1 MKRTPL
7 NFPLLLIVLGFIF
20 GIIFQDNFLISIN
33 YSILLSFI
41 SVFLVYFSFFI
52 LNKYTKITTFTFSFF
67 LGILLYSIHYEP
79 NIKNNYTLIL
89 SQNKEYTL
97 QGIIEDVKNNNLSI
111 KLQFADNYKVTGKIS
126 LHIKDSISVN
136 EIGKSILFKTKLTS
150 ISSVKNPY
158 QFDYQKYMQRK
169 YIYWQGHTDEY
180 KVQNKTSFS
189 LILWAK
195 RLQNY
200 LATSLDNYPF
210 SNESRGIIKALVL
223 GVRSDIDSET
233 YQEYIDAG
241 AVHILAISG
250 LHIGIITIL
259 ITKIVN
265 LFLPKRRKIIKI
277 AIVFSILLTYAF
289 IAGLSASVLRAV
301 IMFGA
306 YSIAELLGNKRA
318 RYDSLIF
325 SIFVLLLFKPNFLFD
340 VGFQLSYAAVLSIL
354 LFLPLYNRYFIYK
367 NLIFN
372 TISDIIK
379 VSIAAQIGII
389 PLSLF
394 YFHQFAGLFLVTNI
408 IILPF
413 LGIILG
419 IGIFVVILAN
429 FQVLP
434 LWLVKIYDFLIFSMN
449 YVIENISS
457 YKTMIISD
465 VYFDK
470 MMLFISFFFIGSL
483 LFYLYLRKIK
493 YLYLTLISVIFFQIY
508 LIFDKYKEQKIS
520 QIIVFNQYKQT
531 LLAKQDNSKIT
542 FYHSDSLKLPNS
554 YIKNFCHNKSIKNI
568 DYQCLNN
575 ILSVKGKNILIID
588 EVIYID
594 DSIKADYVLLCNSP
608 KINLEK
614 FIEKKSI
621 KVLVVDGSNFPTMVK
636 KWQKTAEKYN
646 IPFHYTQEKGAFI
659 IQ

>member
-354 LFLPLYNRYFIYK
+354 LFLSLYNRYFIYK

-434 LWLVKIYDFLIFSMN
+434 LWLVKVYDFLIFSMN
-449 YVIENISS
+449 YVIKNISS

-531 LLAKQDNSKIT
+531 LLAKQDNGKIT

-621 KVLVVDGSNFPTMVK
+621 KVLVADGSNFPTMVK

>member
-7 NFPLLLIVLGFIF
+7 NFPLILIVLGFIF

-33 YSILLSFI
+33 YSILFSFI

-52 LNKYTKITTFTFSFF
+52 LNKYTKITTFAFSFF

-79 NIKNNYTLIL
+79 NIKNNYTQIL
-89 SQNKEYTL
+89 SQNEEYTL

-189 LILWAK
+189 LIHWAK

-306 YSIAELLGNKRA
+306 YSITELLGNKRA

-394 YFHQFAGLFLVTNI
+394 YFHQFAGLFLITNI

-434 LWLVKIYDFLIFSMN
+434 LWLVKVYDFLIFSMN

-493 YLYLTLISVIFFQIY
+493 YLYLTLISIIFFQIY

-531 LLAKQDNSKIT
+531 LLVKQDNGKIT

-554 YIKNFCHNKSIKNI
+554 YIKNFCHNKSIKNV
-568 DYQCLNN
+568 DNQCFNN

-588 EVIYID
+588 KVIYID

>member
-79 NIKNNYTLIL
+79 NIKNNYTQIL

-97 QGIIEDVKNNNLSI
+97 QGIIEDVKNKNLSI

-180 KVQNKTSFS
+180 KVQNKASFS

-354 LFLPLYNRYFIYK
+354 LFLSLYNRYFIYK

-394 YFHQFAGLFLVTNI
+394 YFHQFAGLFLITNI

-434 LWLVKIYDFLIFSMN
+434 LWLVKVYDFLIFSMN
-449 YVIENISS
+449 YVIKNISS

-470 MMLFISFFFIGSL
+470 MMLFISFFFIGRL

-531 LLAKQDNSKIT
+531 LLAKQDNGKIT

-554 YIKNFCHNKSIKNI
+554 YIKNFCYNKSIKNV

-621 KVLVVDGSNFPTMVK
+621 KVLVADGSNFPTMVK

>member
-1 MKRTPL
+1 MKRIPL

-79 NIKNNYTLIL
+79 NIKNNYTQIL

-265 LFLPKRRKIIKI
+265 LFLHKRRKIIKI

-306 YSIAELLGNKRA
+306 YSITELLGNKRA

-394 YFHQFAGLFLVTNI
+394 YFHQFAGLFLITNI

-434 LWLVKIYDFLIFSMN
+434 LWLVKVYDFLIFSMN
-449 YVIENISS
+449 YVIEKISS
-457 YKTMIISD
+457 YKSMIISD

-483 LFYLYLRKIK
+483 IFYLYLRKIK
-493 YLYLTLISVIFFQIY
+493 YLYLMLISVIFFQIY

-531 LLAKQDNSKIT
+531 LLAKQDNGKIT

-568 DYQCLNN
+568 DYQCFNN

-621 KVLVVDGSNFPTMVK
+621 KVLVADGSNFPTMVK

>member
-372 TISDIIK
+372 TISDTIK

>member
-79 NIKNNYTLIL
+79 NIKNNYTQIL

-180 KVQNKTSFS
+180 KVQNKASFS

-306 YSIAELLGNKRA
+306 YSITELLGNKRA

-394 YFHQFAGLFLVTNI
+394 YFHQFAGLFLITNI

-434 LWLVKIYDFLIFSMN
+434 LWLVKVYDFLIFSMN

-470 MMLFISFFFIGSL
+470 MMLFISFFSIGSL

-531 LLAKQDNSKIT
+531 LLAKQDNGKIT

-621 KVLVVDGSNFPTMVK
+621 KVLVVDGSNFPTIVK

>member
-79 NIKNNYTLIL
+79 NIKNNYTQIL

-97 QGIIEDVKNNNLSI
+97 QGIIEDVKNKNLSI

-180 KVQNKTSFS
+180 KVQNKASFS

-354 LFLPLYNRYFIYK
+354 LFLSLYNRYFIYK

-394 YFHQFAGLFLVTNI
+394 YFHQFAGLFLITNI

-434 LWLVKIYDFLIFSMN
+434 LWLVKVYDFLIFSMN
-449 YVIENISS
+449 YVIKNISS

-531 LLAKQDNSKIT
+531 LLAKQDNGKIT

-554 YIKNFCHNKSIKNI
+554 YIKNFCYNKSIKNV

-621 KVLVVDGSNFPTMVK
+621 KVLVADGSNFPTMVK

>member
-33 YSILLSFI
+33 YSILFSFI

-79 NIKNNYTLIL
+79 NIKNNYTQIL

-210 SNESRGIIKALVL
+210 SNESRAIIKALVL

>member
-7 NFPLLLIVLGFIF
+7 NFPLILIVLGFIF

-33 YSILLSFI
+33 YSILFSFI

-52 LNKYTKITTFTFSFF
+52 LKKYTKITTFTFSFF

-79 NIKNNYTLIL
+79 NIKNNYTQIL
-89 SQNKEYTL
+89 SQNEEYTL

-189 LILWAK
+189 LIHWAK

-306 YSIAELLGNKRA
+306 YSITELLGNKRA

-394 YFHQFAGLFLVTNI
+394 YFHQFAGLFLITNI

-434 LWLVKIYDFLIFSMN
+434 LWLVKVYDFLIFSMN

-493 YLYLTLISVIFFQIY
+493 YLYLTLISIIFFQIY

-531 LLAKQDNSKIT
+531 LLVKQDNGKIT

-554 YIKNFCHNKSIKNI
+554 YIKNFCHNKSIKNV
-568 DYQCLNN
+568 DNQCFNN

>member
-41 SVFLVYFSFFI
+41 SVLLVYFSFFI

-79 NIKNNYTLIL
+79 NIKNNYTQIL
-89 SQNKEYTL
+89 SQNEEYTL

-180 KVQNKTSFS
+180 KVQNKASFS

-394 YFHQFAGLFLVTNI
+394 YFHQFAGLFLITNI

-434 LWLVKIYDFLIFSMN
+434 LWLVKVYDFLIFSMN

-470 MMLFISFFFIGSL
+470 MMLFISFFSIGSL

-493 YLYLTLISVIFFQIY
+493 YLYLMLISVIFFQIY

-531 LLAKQDNSKIT
+531 LLAKQDNGKIT

-554 YIKNFCHNKSIKNI
+554 YIKNFCHNKSIKNV

-588 EVIYID
+588 KVIYID

-621 KVLVVDGSNFPTMVK
+621 KVLVVDGSNFPTIVK

>member
-7 NFPLLLIVLGFIF
+7 NFPLILIVLGFIF

-79 NIKNNYTLIL
+79 NIKNNYTQIL
-89 SQNKEYTL
+89 SQNEEYTL

-189 LILWAK
+189 LIHWAK

-306 YSIAELLGNKRA
+306 YSITELLGNKRA

-394 YFHQFAGLFLVTNI
+394 YFHQFAGLFLITNI

-434 LWLVKIYDFLIFSMN
+434 LWLVKVYDFLIFSMN

-493 YLYLTLISVIFFQIY
+493 YLYLTLISIIFFQIY

-531 LLAKQDNSKIT
+531 LLVKQDNGKIT

-554 YIKNFCHNKSIKNI
+554 YIKNFCHNKSIKNV
-568 DYQCLNN
+568 DNQCFNN

>member
-1 MKRTPL
+1 MKRIPL

-33 YSILLSFI
+33 YSILFSFI

-52 LNKYTKITTFTFSFF
+52 LKKYTKITTFTFSFF

-79 NIKNNYTLIL
+79 NIKNNYTQIL
-89 SQNKEYTL
+89 SQNEEYTL

-189 LILWAK
+189 LIHWAK

-306 YSIAELLGNKRA
+306 YSITELLGNKRA

-394 YFHQFAGLFLVTNI
+394 YFHQFAGLFLITNI

-434 LWLVKIYDFLIFSMN
+434 LWLVKVYDFLIFSMN

-493 YLYLTLISVIFFQIY
+493 YLYLTLISIIFFQIY

-531 LLAKQDNSKIT
+531 LLVKQDNGKIT

-554 YIKNFCHNKSIKNI
+554 YIKNFCHNKSIKNV
-568 DYQCLNN
+568 DNQCFNN

>member
-79 NIKNNYTLIL
+79 NIKNNYTQIL

-457 YKTMIISD
+457 YKTMIISN

>member
-79 NIKNNYTLIL
+79 NIKNNYTQIL

-180 KVQNKTSFS
+180 KVQNKTSFF
-189 LILWAK
+189 LIFWAK

-306 YSIAELLGNKRA
+306 YSITELLGNKRA

-457 YKTMIISD
+457 YKTMIISN

>member
-372 TISDIIK
+372 TISDTIK

-531 LLAKQDNSKIT
+531 LLAKQDNG
-542 FYHSDSLKLPNS
+542 
-554 YIKNFCHNKSIKNI
+554 KNI

>member
-180 KVQNKTSFS
+180 KVQNKASFS

-354 LFLPLYNRYFIYK
+354 LFLSLYNRYFIYK

-434 LWLVKIYDFLIFSMN
+434 LWLVKVYDFLIFSMN
-449 YVIENISS
+449 YVIKNISS

-531 LLAKQDNSKIT
+531 LLAKQDNGKIT

-554 YIKNFCHNKSIKNI
+554 YIKNFCYNKSIKNV

-621 KVLVVDGSNFPTMVK
+621 KVLVADGSNFPTMVK

>member
-33 YSILLSFI
+33 YSILFSFI

-79 NIKNNYTLIL
+79 NIKNNYTQIL

-158 QFDYQKYMQRK
+158 QFDYHKYMQRK

-306 YSIAELLGNKRA
+306 YSITELLGNKRA

-394 YFHQFAGLFLVTNI
+394 YFYQFAGLFLVTNI

-449 YVIENISS
+449 YVIEKISS
-457 YKTMIISD
+457 YKTMIIND

-493 YLYLTLISVIFFQIY
+493 YLYLMLISVIFFQIY

-531 LLAKQDNSKIT
+531 LLAKQDNGKIT

>member
-7 NFPLLLIVLGFIF
+7 NFPLILIVLGFIF

-79 NIKNNYTLIL
+79 NIKNNYTQIL
-89 SQNKEYTL
+89 SQNEEYTL
-97 QGIIEDVKNNNLSI
+97 QGIIEDVKNKNLSI

-189 LILWAK
+189 LIHWAK

-306 YSIAELLGNKRA
+306 YSITELLGNKRA

-394 YFHQFAGLFLVTNI
+394 YFHQFAGLFLITNI

-434 LWLVKIYDFLIFSMN
+434 LWLVKVYDFLIFSMN

-531 LLAKQDNSKIT
+531 LLVKQDNGKIT

-554 YIKNFCHNKSIKNI
+554 YIKNFCHNKSIKNV
-568 DYQCLNN
+568 DNQCFNN

>member
-52 LNKYTKITTFTFSFF
+52 LKKYTKITTFTFSFF

-79 NIKNNYTLIL
+79 NIKNNYTQIL

-200 LATSLDNYPF
+200 LATSLDNYSF

-277 AIVFSILLTYAF
+277 AIIFSILLTYAF

-306 YSIAELLGNKRA
+306 YSITELLGNKRA

-394 YFHQFAGLFLVTNI
+394 YFHQFAGSFLVTNI

-449 YVIENISS
+449 YVIEKISS

-493 YLYLTLISVIFFQIY
+493 YLYLMLISVIFFQIY

-531 LLAKQDNSKIT
+531 LLVKQDNGKIT

-554 YIKNFCHNKSIKNI
+554 YIKNFCHNKSIKNV

-588 EVIYID
+588 KVIYID

-621 KVLVVDGSNFPTMVK
+621 KVLVADGSNFPTMVK

>member
-79 NIKNNYTLIL
+79 NIKNNYTQIL

-97 QGIIEDVKNNNLSI
+97 QGIIEDVKNKNLSI

-180 KVQNKTSFS
+180 KVQNKASFS

-340 VGFQLSYAAVLSIL
+340 VGFQLSYAALLSIL

-394 YFHQFAGLFLVTNI
+394 YFHQFAGLFLITNI

-434 LWLVKIYDFLIFSMN
+434 LWLVKVYDFLIFSMN

-470 MMLFISFFFIGSL
+470 MMLFISFFSIGSL

-493 YLYLTLISVIFFQIY
+493 YLYLMLISVIFFQIY

-531 LLAKQDNSKIT
+531 LLAKQDNGKIT

-554 YIKNFCHNKSIKNI
+554 YIKNFCHNKSIKNV

-588 EVIYID
+588 KVIYID

-621 KVLVVDGSNFPTMVK
+621 KVLVVDGSNFPTIVK

>member
-189 LILWAK
+189 LIHWAK

>member
-79 NIKNNYTLIL
+79 NIKNNYTQIL

-97 QGIIEDVKNNNLSI
+97 QGIIEDVKNKNLSI

-180 KVQNKTSFS
+180 KVQNKASFS

-394 YFHQFAGLFLVTNI
+394 YFHQFAGLFLITNI

-434 LWLVKIYDFLIFSMN
+434 LWLVKVYDFLIFSMN

-470 MMLFISFFFIGSL
+470 MMLFISFFSIGSL

-493 YLYLTLISVIFFQIY
+493 YLYLMLISVIFFQIY

-531 LLAKQDNSKIT
+531 LLAKQDNGKIT

-554 YIKNFCHNKSIKNI
+554 YIKNFCHNKSIKNV

-588 EVIYID
+588 KVIYID

-621 KVLVVDGSNFPTMVK
+621 KVLVVDGSNFPTIVK